1 MLHLKTFGGL
11 SVAAETASARGAAQH
26 RKTLAL
32 LALLAAAG
40 RRGTSRDK
48 LIAYL
53 WPDADVEHGRNL
65 LNQACYALRRD
76 LHAPEL
82 ILGATELRLNP
93 EIISSDV
100 QNFEEAL
107 DRGDPARAVAVYSG
121 PFLDGFYLSEAG
133 EFEHWVEEER
143 ARLATR
149 AAEALESLAA
159 RATATGDV
167 RASVKWWRRLTEL
180 DPFSAHAALGLMQ
193 ALAAAGERV
202 EALDHGRRF
211 DAFVRQELGA
221 EPSAQVTALMQR
233 LRHQTGETGQR
244 TPESVAASP
253 TDDSA
258 TGIPTVTAARAALRS
273 PPLGWRLALGTAVIV
288 LVGGVIVVANSRKSA
303 ALDPE
308 LVAVAPFGVLD
319 PKLELWHEGL
329 VDVLSRN
336 LDGAG
341 PFRTVSPTVVIR
353 RWQGRADRASAE
365 ALGRQTGAGVV
376 LYGQLSGVGADSVR
390 LRAAVLETRNDRT
403 LSEIDRTDQV
413 DRIDRLADSLSV
425 DVIRTLAPAT
435 PGIHIRLFS
444 VGTRSLPALK
454 LFLQGER
461 FFRRLALDSAI
472 ASYDRAIALD
482 TTFALALR
490 RAGLARGWNL
500 QLGEPYFAR
509 AGLFNHGLG
518 PRDSMLVAGDSVDVP
533 GRAAPRR
540 LVRRKVAILE
550 EAARRY
556 PQDPEVWYQLGEVQF
571 HAGDVGGYTW
581 SDARAAFDRTIG
593 LDSTFAPAYIH
604 PVEIALNDNDPGAA
618 LRYVRGYLTISSVIP
633 EGAGM
638 RLLSELL
645 DPQLMRPGDFER
657 ELETASPSV
666 LYHLAFAVR
675 SWPDAEERQ
684 IQVAHR
690 IIAAAQAHPLGA
702 GADAAFERRLY
713 QALLANVLIHR
724 GHLREASGVVANSF
738 EMPSFMELAR
748 IGAIPPETVA
758 TVLAQW
764 VQHPGG
770 QDLLYFPW
778 FATGHCYRTLD
789 AALWWASR
797 RDTATLQRLVRR
809 EDSAA
814 RTVNRLVPLYARP
827 VPEFARAALA
837 LARGDT
843 TAALS
848 RFLAFPDSLCP
859 GAERLRE
866 VRFRLLAAVGR
877 GTEAAEVFDRSHD
890 RRVPFMLE
898 RARLAERLGDR
909 PTAVHYYQFVRQAWL
924 QGDPAVQPVVAEA
937 RAAIVR
943 LGGQPRP

>member
-1 MLHLKTFGGL
+1 MLHLKTCGGL
-11 SVAAETASARGAAQH
+11 SVEAEGASASGAAQR

-40 RRGTSRDK
+40 RRGMSRDK
-48 LIAYL
+48 LITYL

-258 TGIPTVTAARAALRS
+258 AGIPTVPAARAALRS

-353 RWQGRADRASAE
+353 AWRGQPDRESAK
-365 ALGRQTGAGVV
+365 ALGYRTHAGLVV
-376 LYGQLSGVGADSVR
+376 FGELLRAGPDSVR
-390 LRAAVLETRNDRT
+390 LTAAALDTQKDRI
-403 LSEIDRTDQV
+403 LAEIDRTDPA
-413 DRIDRLADSLSV
+413 DRIDRLADSLSL
-425 DVIRTLAPAT
+425 DVIRTLTAPT
-435 PGIHIRLFS
+435 PGTHIRLFS

-454 LFLQGER
+454 SFLQGEYFLRR
-461 FFRRLALDSAI
+461 FALDSAI
-472 ASYDRAIALD
+472 ASYDRAVAID
-482 TTFALALR
+482 TTFSLALR
-490 RAGLARGWNL
+490 RLQWALGWKDSAS
-500 QLGEPYFAR
+500 PDYFTR
-509 AGLFNHGLG
+509 AAAANHGLS
-518 PRDSMLVAGDSVDVP
+518 PRDSLLVLSDSGFA
-533 GRAAPRR
+533 GRASAVDDPAFHST
-540 LVRRKVAILE
+540 VRRRFTVLE

-556 PQDPEVWYQLGEVQF
+556 PEDPEVWYQLGEVRF
-571 HAGDVGGYTW
+571 HGGFFVGASW
-581 SDARAAFDRTIG
+581 NDARAAFDRAIA
-593 LDSTFAPAYIH
+593 LDSGFAPAYIH
-604 PVEIALNDNDPGAA
+604 PLEIALNDNDPDAA
-618 LRYVRGYLTISSVIP
+618 LRYVRGYLAVSSVIP
-633 EGAGM
+633 EGAAM

-645 DPQLMRPGDFER
+645 DPRGTRSRRLGR
-657 ELETASPSV
+657 ELETASPAEVSR
-666 LYHLAFAVR
+666 LALAVQ
-675 SWPDAEERQ
+675 SWPDADETQ
-684 IQVAHR
+684 LQVWPRAP
-690 IIAAAQAHPLGA
+690 AAG
-702 GADAAFERRLY
+702 R
-713 QALLANVLIHR
+713 
-724 GHLREASGVVANSF
+724 
-738 EMPSFMELAR
+738 
-748 IGAIPPETVA
+748 
-758 TVLAQW
+758 
-764 VQHPGG
+764 
-770 QDLLYFPW
+770 
-778 FATGHCYRTLD
+778 
-789 AALWWASR
+789 
-797 RDTATLQRLVRR
+797 
-809 EDSAA
+809 
-814 RTVNRLVPLYARP
+814 ARP
-827 VPEFARAALA
+827 HS
-837 LARGDT
+837 RGPVG
-843 TAALS
+843 
-848 RFLAFPDSLCP
+848 FPP
-859 GAERLRE
+859 
-866 VRFRLLAAVGR
+866 
-877 GTEAAEVFDRSHD
+877 
-890 RRVPFMLE
+890 P
-898 RARLAERLGDR
+898 
-909 PTAVHYYQFVRQAWL
+909 P
-924 QGDPAVQPVVAEA
+924 P
-937 RAAIVR
+937 
-943 LGGQPRP
+943 